1 MRFYGVEKSSV
12 FVLLRPSVSVEAER
26 DSVIQCVA
34 ESPCGAALA
43 KVVQCVCVA
52 LSIGAVYVNVKAKE
66 DSAVARS
73 PVAINHRD
81 KGGGGGQR
89 PIGHRVQHQLPRRE
103 ALTLGQRHN
112 ILSPLCHVPASPMPG
127 GERVKGREGDGERER
142 EKEREL
148 SVQLGYIMQRSLP
161 KTAGCPQARSLEVC
175 QYG

>member
-81 KGGGGGQR
+81 KGGGSAAHWAPR
-89 PIGHRVQHQLPRRE
+89 P
-103 ALTLGQRHN
+103 T
-112 ILSPLCHVPASPMPG
+112 PASPEG
-127 GERVKGREGDGERER
+127 GSHTGPETQHPLAPLPRAGLANAWGRESER
-142 EKEREL
+142 
-148 SVQLGYIMQRSLP
+148 
-161 KTAGCPQARSLEVC
+161 
-175 QYG
+175 

>member
-81 KGGGGGQR
+81 KGGGGVSG
-89 PIGHRVQHQLPRRE
+89 P
-103 ALTLGQRHN
+103 LGT
-112 ILSPLCHVPASPMPG
+112 ASNTSFPG
-127 GERVKGREGDGERER
+127 GRLSHWARDTTSSRPSATCRPRQCLGERE
-142 EKEREL
+142 
-148 SVQLGYIMQRSLP
+148 
-161 KTAGCPQARSLEVC
+161 
-175 QYG
+175 